1 MLYIDSNVLIVYLT
15 NSPPEHGSGARAFF
29 QDLSVGTVIATTTEG
44 VLVEV
49 TQVLVSPKG
58 LAVPRKQISEDLKRI
73 LSFRGLRMD
82 RLELHL
88 RALDRFATTNLD
100 YVDCI
105 LVEYA
110 DGPDDAVVSFD
121 RDYDRVRPGV
131 RQEPTSISQG
141 SIPVT
146 GNPELQQE
154 LEEQS

>member
-1 MLYIDSNVLIVYLT
+1 VLYLDANVLIVYLT
-15 NSPPEHGSGARAFF
+15 NMPPEHGSGARAFF
-29 QDLSVGTVIATTTEG
+29 QDVSVGAVVATTTEG

-58 LAVPRKQISEDLKRI
+58 LAYPREKISEELKKI
-73 LSFRGLRMD
+73 LSFRGLR
-82 RLELHL
+82 LEHLERHL

-121 RDYDRVRPGV
+121 RDYDRVRSGI
-131 RQEPTSISQG
+131 RLEPTSS
-141 SIPVT
+141 S
-146 GNPELQQE
+146 
-154 LEEQS
+154 